1 MFVNSIHDCNF
12 VMKIK
17 DTMNF
22 WILLLAVVSKT
33 FLANVL
39 ILYLMKNQKTFS
51 FLVFLVGIKW
61 EHCWLLEHYD

>member
-22 WILLLAVVSKT
+22 WILLLAIVSKT
-33 FLANVL
+33 FLPNVL
-39 ILYLMKNQKTFS
+39 ILYVMKNQKTFA

-61 EHCWLLEHYD
+61 EYC